1 MALGRTKVHQM
12 DLTNDR
18 YLNLPAKMRRYV
30 DESWAPEFYLEVTS
44 KINQDRY
51 AVLYSDNPASRPST
65 PIDQLVSALIIKE
78 MFGDTDEE
86 LLLNIMTN
94 ITYQYALGLT
104 SAQDIEFSERSFG
117 RFRAKLKAYEEKTGI
132 ELIRLEQEEIA
143 MRFCKLLNIS
153 GKKKRMDS
161 LMIDSKGK
169 YMTRL
174 EIVHVTVANG
184 LKVLSKEVIP
194 EDMKHYLDP
203 NDRNKVIYHQ
213 ADEELGPKLQM
224 AIYDAFR
231 TEQLMKECGISEE
244 VSEYRILKRMLGD
257 QTQDGEL
264 KDKKDILP
272 DSLQNPNDPD
282 ETYRYKAGKQYHGY
296 VGNVV
301 QAYSEDGASIIV
313 NAGYEQNTYSD
324 SQFMKDY
331 IDNKKD
337 SAEET
342 VITDGAYQSAENDEA
357 AEKAGITHK
366 ATSLT
371 GKKVDPIV
379 TEFDWDEDN
388 NAVTLCPMGKAPLKQ
403 SVYKNGKTHRL
414 VFDKKECSQTC
425 PYFERCHA
433 KEQKDT
439 TVVTVS
445 KDSIERAEKQEQLD
459 SEEYKQAARER
470 NAVEGVPSVLR
481 RRYRVDDIPVFGLR
495 RSRVFFRFKVIACN
509 VVSVIRHLPSQRDKC
524 AHNVVFA

>member
-1 MALGRTKVHQM
+1 MALGRTKVQQM
-12 DLTNDR
+12 DLLTDR

-30 DESWAPEFYLEVTS
+30 DESWAPEFFLEVTS

-51 AVLYSDNPASRPST
+51 SVLYSDNPASRPST
-65 PIDQLVSALIIKE
+65 PIAQLVSALIIKE

-104 SAQDIEFSERSFG
+104 SAQDIEFSERTFG
-117 RFRAKLKAYEEKTGI
+117 RFRAKLKAYEEETGI
-132 ELIRLEQEEIA
+132 ELIKQEQEEIA

-161 LMIDSKGK
+161 LMIESRGK
-169 YMTRL
+169 YMTRI

-184 LKVLSKEVIP
+184 LKILPEEVIP
-194 EDMKHYLDP
+194 EDMKHYLEP
-203 NDRNKVIYHQ
+203 NDRNKVVYHQ

-244 VSEYRILKRMLGD
+244 ASEYKILKRMLGD

-282 ETYRYKAGKQYHGY
+282 ETYRCKAKKQHHGY
-296 VGNVV
+296 VGNAV
-301 QAYSEDGASIIV
+301 QAYNDEGASIIV
-313 NAGYEQNTYSD
+313 NASYEQNTYSD

-331 IDNKKD
+331 IEDKKD
-337 SAEET
+337 AAEEIM
-342 VITDGAYQSAENDEA
+342 ITDGAYQSAENDDAA
-357 AEKAGITHK
+357 AEAGITHK

-379 TEFDWDEDN
+379 TEYDWDEDN
-388 NAVTLCPMGKAPLKQ
+388 NRVTLCPMGKAPIRQ
-403 SVYKNGKTHRL
+403 SIYKNGRTHRI
-414 VFDKKECSQTC
+414 VFDKKECSHTC

-433 KEQKDT
+433 KEQKST

-445 KDSIERAEKQEQLD
+445 KDSIERAEKQKQLD
-459 SEEYKQAARER
+459 TEEYRQAARER

-481 RRYRVDDIPVFGLR
+481 RRYRVDDIPVFGLK
-495 RSRVFFRFKVIACN
+495 RSRVFFRFKVIASN
-509 VVSVIRHLPSQRDKC
+509 VVSLIRHLPTQRDKC
-524 AHNVVFA
+524 VQNMAIA